1 MLQLNPPLW
10 LETPKGVGLA
20 HFATW
25 DSLEHSIH
33 WTVFLENGQI
43 WTFENEQVRACKN
56 VTLGRT
62 NPEAAR
68 LTVEMMREATERLQR
83 ARVPRKGR
91 IFIPAHRR
99 SPLARKKKSV

>member
-62 NPEAAR
+62 NPEPAWPFAAR
-68 LTVEMMREATERLQR
+68 VKAPPLVRGKKR
-83 ARVPRKGR
+83 A
-91 IFIPAHRR
+91 
-99 SPLARKKKSV
+99 